1 MERGKRLNDQFNS
14 VKSLVTIAKPGA
26 TTPDCDAIF
35 NNIIQTTATNLFSD
49 HAVSSEPSSTSI
61 PTSYTNASALSE
73 MQHHSDFMDSLSTT
87 RSSTTT
93 ATSTATETNDN
104 DIEGNEED
112 LKTKDHHLLKRT
124 IPDQLRKHV
133 AAILSTTSQMIATH
147 TLNCQQLQHMY
158 LQHVNRL
165 PSLSLHYI
173 SDASISY
180 ELEHAVVSL
189 SQLLNT
195 VRLQNNDDQPD
206 SKDLDLQALETV
218 TIQCITGIRL
228 YFIKTFAECNLIC
241 LLRLIYCHH

>member
-1 MERGKRLNDQFNS
+1 MDINQVNKRLNDQFNS
-14 VKSLVTIAKPGA
+14 VKSLDDIAKPCA
-26 TTPDCDAIF
+26 TAPDCDAIF

-73 MQHHSDFMDSLSTT
+73 MQHHSNFMDSLSTT
-87 RSSTTT
+87 MSSTTT

-104 DIEGNEED
+104 YENEGNDED
-112 LKTKDHHLLKRT
+112 LKTKADHHLLKRT
-124 IPDQLRKHV
+124 IPDQLRQHV

-158 LQHVNRL
+158 LQHVKRL

-173 SDASISY
+173 SVASIAY
-180 ELEHAVVSL
+180 ELDHAVISL
-189 SQLLNT
+189 SQLLNAA
-195 VRLQNNDDQPD
+195 RLQNNDDQTD

-218 TIQCITGIRL
+218 TIQCITGIAIARG
-228 YFIKTFAECNLIC
+228 K
-241 LLRLIYCHH
+241 

>member
-1 MERGKRLNDQFNS
+1 MDINQVNKRLNDQFNS
-14 VKSLVTIAKPGA
+14 VKSLDATAKPG
-26 TTPDCDAIF
+26 TTAPDCDAIF

-104 DIEGNEED
+104 YENAGKED
-112 LKTKDHHLLKRT
+112 DLETKANHLLKRT

-133 AAILSTTSQMIATH
+133 TAILSTTSQMIATH

-158 LQHVNRL
+158 LQHVKRL

-173 SDASISY
+173 SVASIAY
-180 ELEHAVVSL
+180 ELDHAVISL
-189 SQLLNT
+189 SKLLNA
-195 VRLQNNDDQPD
+195 VRLQNNDDQHD

-218 TIQCITGIRL
+218 TIQCITGIAIARG
-228 YFIKTFAECNLIC
+228 K
-241 LLRLIYCHH
+241 

>member
-1 MERGKRLNDQFNS
+1 MDINQLNKRLNDQFNS
-14 VKSLVTIAKPGA
+14 VKSLDATAKPG
-26 TTPDCDAIF
+26 TTAPDCDAIF

-73 MQHHSDFMDSLSTT
+73 MQHHSNFMDSLSTT
-87 RSSTTT
+87 MSSTTT

-104 DIEGNEED
+104 YEIEGNEED
-112 LKTKDHHLLKRT
+112 LNTKADLLKRT

-158 LQHVNRL
+158 LKHIKRL
-165 PSLSLHYI
+165 PSLSLHYV
-173 SDASISY
+173 SVASIAY
-180 ELEHAVVSL
+180 ELDHAVISL
-189 SQLLNT
+189 SQLLNA
-195 VRLQNNDDQPD
+195 VRLQNNDDQTD

-218 TIQCITGIRL
+218 TIQCITGIAIARG
-228 YFIKTFAECNLIC
+228 K
-241 LLRLIYCHH
+241 

>member
-1 MERGKRLNDQFNS
+1 MDINQLNKRLNDQFNS
-14 VKSLVTIAKPGA
+14 VKSLGATAKPG
-26 TTPDCDAIF
+26 TTAPDCDAIF

-73 MQHHSDFMDSLSTT
+73 MQHHSNFMDSLSTT
-87 RSSTTT
+87 MSSTTT

-104 DIEGNEED
+104 YEIEGNEED
-112 LKTKDHHLLKRT
+112 LNTKADLLKRT

-158 LQHVNRL
+158 LKHIKRL
-165 PSLSLHYI
+165 PSLSLHYV
-173 SDASISY
+173 SVASIAY
-180 ELEHAVVSL
+180 ELDHAVISL
-189 SQLLNT
+189 SQLLNA
-195 VRLQNNDDQPD
+195 VRLQNNDDQTH

-218 TIQCITGIRL
+218 TIQCITGIAIARG
-228 YFIKTFAECNLIC
+228 K
-241 LLRLIYCHH
+241 